1 LPLASNVAVCKNRTL
16 DIDPVELNEP
26 VSGSYNSADARDAF
40 ELSTPPVIRTLPLAS
55 KVAVCAYRA
64 LGIDSVELNE
74 PWGAAVMV
82 GVGVGVAAGASVGV
96 AVDVVVAVAV
106 WL

>member
-1 LPLASNVAVCKNRTL
+1 M
-16 DIDPVELNEP
+16 DPADLNEP
-26 VSGSYNSADARDAF
+26 VPGSYNSADARDAF

-64 LGIDSVELNE
+64 LSIDSVELNE